1 MERAISKIIKK
12 RGMKKK
18 ERMDTGNDG
27 QKIWAL
33 VVIHVHKST
42 LTCKIHASAHGTV
55 CSTHVGIYVYTQMHI
70 CM

>member
-27 QKIWAL
+27 QKI
-33 VVIHVHKST
+33 
-42 LTCKIHASAHGTV
+42 
-55 CSTHVGIYVYTQMHI
+55 
-70 CM
+70 